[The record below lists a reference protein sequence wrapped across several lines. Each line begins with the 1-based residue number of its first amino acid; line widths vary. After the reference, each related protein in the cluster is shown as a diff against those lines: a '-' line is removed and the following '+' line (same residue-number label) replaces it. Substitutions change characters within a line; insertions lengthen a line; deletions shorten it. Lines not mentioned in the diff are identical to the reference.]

1 MSAYSVGRR
10 TCFKGFKRRQ
20 IKDRLSR
27 QEPNGGACLSEQLQA
42 LSTSTVTQPWLQRLV
57 TTGWL
62 RQLALEGS
70 SKG

>member
-27 QEPNGGACLSEQLQA
+27 QEPNGGTCLSEQLQA
-42 LSTSTVTQPWLQRLV
+42 LSTSTRNAA
-57 TTGWL
+57 
-62 RQLALEGS
+62 LAPEAGDHGLAAPVSFG
-70 SKG
+70 G